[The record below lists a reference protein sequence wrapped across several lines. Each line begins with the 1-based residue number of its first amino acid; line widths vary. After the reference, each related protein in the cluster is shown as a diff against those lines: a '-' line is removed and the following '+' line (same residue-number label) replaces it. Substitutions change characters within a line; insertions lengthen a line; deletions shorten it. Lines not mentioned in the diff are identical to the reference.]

1 MSGVWRFKNGVVRL
15 VENPASEQSSTIKRK
30 ALLYVPTNEVINSY
44 ASLECILLALG
55 WERYHEDP
63 ELLQFHKRS
72 CIDLI
77 SLPVSLAAGQCTC
90 TTSSSRIVTIFG

>member
-1 MSGVWRFKNGVVRL
+1 MEHVKLSVIRER
-15 VENPASEQSSTIKRK
+15 R
-30 ALLYVPTNEVINSY
+30 LYVPTNQVINSY
-44 ASLECILLALG
+44 ASLERILLALG

-77 SLPVSLAAGQCTC
+77 SLPREF
-90 TTSSSRIVTIFG
+90 SRFRSMHMYDVVIKNRDHFRVIDL